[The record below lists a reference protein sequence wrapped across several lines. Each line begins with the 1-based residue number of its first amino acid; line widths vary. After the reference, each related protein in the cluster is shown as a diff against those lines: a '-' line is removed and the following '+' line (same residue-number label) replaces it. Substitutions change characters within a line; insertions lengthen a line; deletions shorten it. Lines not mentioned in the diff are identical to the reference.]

1 MIAKYNNE
9 IFKARQ
15 QGENV
20 RLRKY
25 SFIDGFKKKT
35 NDEGYNFY
43 EKVVP
48 VSELEELFGFIFF
61 VKWNEHEYNVDYLVN
76 SDRIVLHVGSYQ
88 ASSQYD
94 IFEEVEHGVLEAVV
108 EPDECYDYKVR
119 IYDKLSNN
127 QQTEISLTY
136 DEFVDTWN
144 KYVDD
149 LRFHE
154 RG

>member
-1 MIAKYNNE
+1 MIAKYRDTYFNVDITGDNAE
-9 IFKARQ
+9 IWLYKPVFDFEQKVTSKGR
-15 QGENV
+15 N
-20 RLRKY
+20 Y
-25 SFIDGFKKKT
+25 
-35 NDEGYNFY
+35 Y